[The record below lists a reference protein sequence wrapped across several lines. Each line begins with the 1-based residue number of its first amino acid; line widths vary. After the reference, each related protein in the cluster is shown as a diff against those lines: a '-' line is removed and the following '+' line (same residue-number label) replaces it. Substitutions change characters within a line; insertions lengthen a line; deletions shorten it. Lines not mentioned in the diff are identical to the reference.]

1 MTDIISVEVDRR
13 LCVLCAGP
21 NDCVMAKREAGEEA
35 EDPCW
40 CVAQSFPDALT
51 KKANKVDSSDP
62 DGQAKGA
69 NEVVSSVPDG

>member
-51 KKANKVDSSDP
+51 KKATKWM
-62 DGQAKGA
+62 AERAAFAGA
-69 NEVVSSVPDG
+69 ASRPAPEPVCA

>member
-1 MTDIISVEVDRR
+1 MKDIISVEVDRR
-13 LCVLCAGP
+13 ICVLCAGP

-51 KKANKVDSSDP
+51 KKADTVD
-62 DGQAKGA
+62 GGA
-69 NEVVSSVPDG
+69 SCICLSCLEAGA

>member
-1 MTDIISVEVDRR
+1 MTDIISVEVDRG

-40 CVAQSFPDALT
+40 CVGQSFPDALT
-51 KKANKVDSSDP
+51 KKANKVD
-62 DGQAKGA
+62 GGA
-69 NEVVSSVPDG
+69 SCICLSCLEAGA

>member
-1 MTDIISVEVDRR
+1 MKDIISVEVDRR

-40 CVAQSFPDALT
+40 CVAQSFPYALT
-51 KKANKVDSSDP
+51 KKANKVD
-62 DGQAKGA
+62 GGA
-69 NEVVSSVPDG
+69 SCICRSCLEAGA